1 MRINGE
7 YVVKGDRELVF
18 ALLQDPIFLAKAIP
32 GAERLEQVGEHLYE
46 ATIRAGVGP
55 VRGTFTGTV
64 QISEQRPPEFYRL
77 TLQGNGAA
85 GFVRGTG
92 TVTLVEVPEGTKILY
107 EGETQIGGR
116 IAQVGQRL
124 VQSVARKM
132 INDGL
137 RTLEAEVQQRT
148 GRSDTR
154 SK

>member
-32 GAERLEQVGEHLYE
+32 GAERLERVGDDTYE

-55 VRGTFTGTV
+55 VRGTFAGTV

-77 TLQGNGAA
+77 TIQGHGAA

-92 TVTLVEVPEGTKILY
+92 AVTLVEVPEGTKILY

-137 RTLEAEVQQRT
+137 KVLEAEVKQRAGSSASQT
-148 GRSDTR
+148 
-154 SK
+154 K